1 MFKMCNVYALYNH
14 NKDAWIWE
22 QYKQETSKYNA
33 YILLSNANIAIADIN
48 CMTFLNSKLQ
58 IQTLNNVTL
67 CLKMTVLF
75 VNLQCS
81 ILPKNPKVSSKATA
95 LAMKSLKYFQ
105 DVRILWQ
112 SGDTQNSHIVCLG
125 RPKQGMK
132 YKYYAKYAIHHFPL
146 LITFD

>member
-1 MFKMCNVYALYNH
+1 
-14 NKDAWIWE
+14 
-22 QYKQETSKYNA
+22 
-33 YILLSNANIAIADIN
+33 
-48 CMTFLNSKLQ
+48 MTFLNSKLQ

-146 LITFD
+146 HITFDWIFSIKFLRMLASACKKQETVNIRYCI